1 MGRRPDVTAAGVD
14 DGAQLCVLPDAPG
27 VSRTHV
33 VLRADGRTMTAT
45 DCASRAGTLLARGSA
60 DPVRLTPWEP
70 HVVVAGDV
78 LLLGGTTPVRIVDGG
93 LDDA

>member
-14 DGAQLCVLPDAPG
+14 DGAQLCVLPDAAG

-33 VLRADGRTMTAT
+33 VLRTDGRTMTAT
-45 DCASRAGTLLARGSA
+45 DCASRAGTLLARGPA
-60 DPVRLTPWEP
+60 APVRLTPWEP
-70 HVVVAGDV
+70 HVVLAGDV
-78 LLLGGTTPVRIVDGG
+78 LLLGGTTPVRIVNGG